1 MYTVP
6 NEISESMINEL
17 DQYVGK
23 MFSDNFS
30 NTGNSLCLKIDKEN
44 NKVYYQEVYSEYSN
58 FTGKN
63 AYGNP
68 RTDELHHPTP
78 GLNTMSLRQFYGCAI
93 GWI

>member
-1 MYTVP
+1 MSNLEYMKT
-6 NEISESMINEL
+6 
-17 DQYVGK
+17 QVGK

-30 NTGNSLCLKIDKEN
+30 NTGNSLCLKIDKNN

-78 GLNTMSLRQFYGCAI
+78 GLNTMSLHQFYGCAI

>member
-30 NTGNSLCLKIDKEN
+30 NTGNSLCLKIDKDN
-44 NKVYYQEVYSEYSN
+44 NKVYYQECYSRYGN

-63 AYGNP
+63 IYGE
-68 RTDELHHPTP
+68 RRDDKLRHPSP
-78 GLNTMSLRQFYGCAI
+78 GLNTMSLSQFYGAAI
-93 GWI
+93 GWV

>member
-6 NEISESMINEL
+6 NEISESMISEL

-63 AYGNP
+63 RLGNP
-68 RTDELHHPTP
+68 RTDKLHHPTP
-78 GLNTMSLRQFYGCAI
+78 GLNTMSLRQFYGAAI

>member
-6 NEISESMINEL
+6 NAISESMISEL

-23 MFSDNFS
+23 TFSDNFS
-30 NTGNSLCLKIDKEN
+30 NTGCSLCLSIDKDN

-63 AYGNP
+63 RHGNP
-68 RTDELHHPTP
+68 RTDTLRHPSP
-78 GLNTMSLRQFYGCAI
+78 GLNTMSLHQFYGAAI